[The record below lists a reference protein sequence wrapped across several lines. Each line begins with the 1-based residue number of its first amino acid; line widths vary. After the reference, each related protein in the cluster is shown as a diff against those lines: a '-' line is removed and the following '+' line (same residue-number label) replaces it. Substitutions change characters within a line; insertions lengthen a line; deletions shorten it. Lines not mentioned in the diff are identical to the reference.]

1 MRTTSGLE
9 REKIKA
15 TLDKK
20 PLAKAIAL
28 VTKALQE
35 SVITAADDF
44 WVNAELNVNIR
55 SGKALDKHVA
65 IIVYMPMTVDGSAD
79 PVNGKTAVPLP
90 EQRIGIQAKVDE
102 KSLAR
107 ATAWVVKTL
116 LTTVKAEQEDF
127 WVNIDLNVHMNHGK
141 AKEKQATI
149 TVYGDLVDTYNT
161 TIVDT
166 SETNVIPEEIL
177 RELCED
183 FGEKEEG

>member
-15 TLDKK
+15 TLDKE

-35 SVITAADDF
+35 SVITAVDDF
-44 WVNAELNVNIR
+44 WVNTELNVNIK
-55 SGKALDKHVA
+55 SGKALDKHAA
-65 IIVYMPMTVDGSAD
+65 ITAYVPLSAGGSGD
-79 PVNGKTAVPLP
+79 KCNGKTALPLP
-90 EQRIGIQAKVDE
+90 EERIGIQVKLDG

-107 ATAWVVKTL
+107 ATAWVVKIL

-141 AKEKQATI
+141 AKEKRATI
-149 TVYGDLVDTYNT
+149 NVYGDLIDMYNT

-183 FGEKEEG
+183 LR